1 MTLNKEVHQDVRR
14 PGRSKDAPF
23 TGTGDTE
30 VLSQR
35 EANGWMALAWKSN
48 LAGCR
53 VRPKAE
59 AVAAIGT
66 AALFPYRVLTLVAKR
81 GFKRPA
87 PLVVPA
93 FFIGWCV
100 RKLNLAFSIAVFWRV
115 QV

>member
-66 AALFPYRVLTLVAKR
+66 AALFYRRVLALVAKR
-81 GFKRPA
+81 SEERRVGKEGGYGRCA
-87 PLVVPA
+87 EHYYNKIKVRQE
-93 FFIGWCV
+93 CV
-100 RKLNLAFSIAVFWRV
+100 
-115 QV
+115 